1 MAEARFPADFLWG
14 TATASYQIEGA
25 VREDGRGET
34 IWDRFS
40 STPGNIYLD
49 QNGDVAC
56 DHYHRYRDD
65 IRLMRDIGL
74 RSYRFSIAWSRIFP
88 RGGGGLNPAGLD
100 FYQRLVDE
108 LLTAGIVPMATIYHW
123 DLPQALQDQGG
134 WQRRDTVKYYLDY
147 AATLFERLGDRVKL
161 WITQNEPQVVSH
173 VGHGTG
179 EHAPGIR
186 DEAAAL
192 EVSHHLLL
200 SHAQAVKLY
209 QEYRG
214 AEGKIGIALNL
225 SPVYALSDDSPEDR
239 QAALYCD
246 GAHNRWFLDP
256 VFTGSYPKD
265 MLEISRN
272 RFNAPTVQAGD
283 EEDFKK
289 AAIDFLGVNY
299 YLRLTVRGPE
309 KRDELFRPV
318 RPEPGGAQLTEMG
331 WEQFPEGLHAILM
344 RVQKDYDPAEI
355 YVTEN
360 GAAFKD
366 QTIQD
371 GQVQDD
377 DRIKFLKDHFAAAH
391 RAMQQGVKLKGYQV
405 WSLMDNFEWSYGYSK
420 RFGIIRVDCR
430 TLERRPKKSAGWYER
445 VIAESGF

>member
-40 STPGNIYLD
+40 RTPGNIYLD

-65 IRLMRDIGL
+65 VRLMRDIGL

-88 RGGGGLNPAGLD
+88 HGGGGLNPAGLD

-108 LLTAGIVPMATIYHW
+108 LLTAGIVPTATIYHW

-173 VGHGTG
+173 LGHGTG

-209 QEYRG
+209 QEYKG

-265 MLEISRN
+265 MLEISRK

-283 EEDFKK
+283 EEDFRK

-309 KRDELFRPV
+309 KSDELFRPV

-391 RAMQQGVKLKGYQV
+391 RAMQQGVKLNGYQV

-420 RFGIIRVDCR
+420 RFGIIRVDRR
-430 TLERRPKKSAGWYER
+430 TLERRPKKSAGWYGR

>member
-1 MAEARFPADFLWG
+1 MAEATFPADFLWG

-40 STPGNIYLD
+40 STPGNVYLD

-56 DHYHRYRDD
+56 DHYHRYREDV
-65 IRLMRDIGL
+65 RLMRDIGL

-88 RGGGGLNPAGLD
+88 RGGGGLNPVGLD
-100 FYQRLVDE
+100 FYQQLVDE
-108 LLTAGIVPMATIYHW
+108 LLEAGIVPMVTIYHW
-123 DLPQALQDQGG
+123 DLPQALQDKGG

-173 VGHGTG
+173 LGHGTG

-192 EVSHHLLL
+192 EVAHHLLL
-200 SHAQAVKLY
+200 SHAQAVQLY

-214 AEGKIGIALNL
+214 TEGKIGISLNL
-225 SPVYALSDDSPEDR
+225 SPVYALSDSPEDR
-239 QAALYCD
+239 QAAAYCD
-246 GAHNRWFLDP
+246 GFHNRWFLDP
-256 VFTGSYPKD
+256 VFTGRYPQD
-265 MLEISRN
+265 ILEISRK
-272 RFNAPTVQAGD
+272 RFDAPTIKAGD
-283 EEDFKK
+283 AEDFRR

-309 KRDELFRPV
+309 KSDELFTPV
-318 RPEPGGAQLTEMG
+318 RPGRAGVRLTEMG
-331 WEQFPEGLHAILM
+331 WERFPEGLYALLV
-344 RVQKDYDPAEI
+344 RVQKDYNPAEI
-355 YVTEN
+355 YITEN
-360 GAAFKD
+360 GVAFKD
-366 QTIQD
+366 QTIRD
-371 GQVQDD
+371 GRVQDD

-391 RAMQQGVKLKGYQV
+391 RAMRQGAKLKGYQV

-420 RFGIIRVDCR
+420 RFGIVRVDYQ
-430 TLERRPKKSAGWYER
+430 TLERMPKKSAYWYGR
-445 VIAESGF
+445 VIAENGF